1 MASRTVSENTS
12 RILTEGADFISKK
25 FRLPCEIDP
34 DAALVLAQ
42 IATFG
47 KGARVWHGGKEVQ
60 QDQLKIKVSITQQNN
75 N

>member
-1 MASRTVSENTS
+1 MAARTVSENTS

-25 FRLPCEIDP
+25 FRLSCEIDP

-47 KGARVWHGGKEVQ
+47 KGVRVQ
-60 QDQLKIKVSITQQNN
+60 QDQLKIKLSIAQQNN
-75 N
+75 S

>member
-25 FRLPCEIDP
+25 FRLHCEIDP

-47 KGARVWHGGKEVQ
+47 KGVKIWHAGNEVQ
-60 QDQLKIKVSITQQNN
+60 QDQLKIRLSIIQANN

>member
-47 KGARVWHGGKEVQ
+47 KGVKIWHAGNEVQ
-60 QDQLKIKVSITQQNN
+60 QDQLKIRLSIIQANN